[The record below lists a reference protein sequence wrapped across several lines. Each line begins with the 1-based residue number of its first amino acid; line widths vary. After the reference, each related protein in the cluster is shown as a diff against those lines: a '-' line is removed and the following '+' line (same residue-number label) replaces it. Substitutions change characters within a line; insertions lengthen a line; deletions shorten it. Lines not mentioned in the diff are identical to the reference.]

1 MTKEQEKLQDLLREK
16 LKEKKLKVTQQRLL
30 VLQTLAENRDKH
42 MTAEDIYEVVR
53 TDYPEIGL
61 ATVYRTVQ
69 LLREMHLLDRVNL
82 DDGCVRYE
90 IRHLP
95 EGEMHHHHH
104 LICRTCGKVIPFEKD
119 LLDALEA
126 QIEKDTGFRVMDH
139 ELKFYGQCKECFESN
154 GKREE
159 DERTT

>member
-69 LLREMHLLDRVNL
+69 LLREMH
-82 DDGCVRYE
+82 
-90 IRHLP
+90 
-95 EGEMHHHHH
+95 
-104 LICRTCGKVIPFEKD
+104 
-119 LLDALEA
+119 
-126 QIEKDTGFRVMDH
+126 
-139 ELKFYGQCKECFESN
+139 
-154 GKREE
+154 
-159 DERTT
+159 